1 MVAVNGWL
9 ETSRV
14 SAVELAQEFADLPL
28 AALVYTDIATDGM
41 MKGPNFKE
49 MELMSRTSPIPLVAS
64 GGVARIGDVARLAEL
79 GIPACIIGRA
89 LYEKTI
95 DLTEALK
102 YEV

>member
-1 MVAVNGWL
+1 MFLLLFPGSSLRATFTHKRHRSN
-9 ETSRV
+9 
-14 SAVELAQEFADLPL
+14 FI
-28 AALVYTDIATDGM
+28 ALTCYTDIATDGM

-49 MELMSRTSPIPLVAS
+49 MELMSRASSIPLVAS
-64 GGVARIGDVARLAEL
+64 GGVTRIGDVARLAEL

-95 DLTEALK
+95 DLAEALK